1 MAGTVR
7 YYGPHEYLT
16 QFLDDFD
23 GHVSS
28 KWAWQ
33 FVTIT
38 LVPSVRNLVP
48 AVKVPFSANCCT
60 EPNPMCR
67 YGLQVPL

>member
-7 YYGPHEYLT
+7 YGPQEYPT
-16 QFLDDFD
+16 QFLDNFD

-38 LVPSVRNLVP
+38 LVPSVRNMVP
-48 AVKVPFSANCCT
+48 AVKVPFFRPTVVQIRIQCVD
-60 EPNPMCR
+60 M
-67 YGLQVPL
+67 V

>member
-7 YYGPHEYLT
+7 YGPHEYPT

-48 AVKVPFSANCCT
+48 AVKVPFFGQLLYRT
-60 EPNPMCR
+60 ESN
-67 YGLQVPL
+67 V